1 MVSIK
6 RVDEIID
13 KYEGEEGF
21 LIQLLLDIQNE
32 FNWIPKEAIERISMR
47 LQIPLSHIYRLVSFY
62 KVLSLKPI
70 GRHLIQVCL
79 GTACHVR
86 GGPRI
91 LDEVEHVLGLDKDDM
106 TTDDMKFTVKR
117 VNCIGC
123 CALGPVMMIDK
134 DYHGRLNPADVKG
147 ILARYE

>member
-1 MVSIK
+1 MISEE
-6 RVDEIID
+6 RID
-13 KYEGEEGF
+13 GVIDRYEGEEGF

-32 FNWIPKEAIERISMR
+32 FNWIPKEAIERISTK
-47 LQIPLSHIYRLVSFY
+47 LQIPISHIYRVVSFY

-70 GRHLIQVCL
+70 GRHVIQVCL

-91 LDEVEHVLGLDKDDM
+91 LDEVENILGIKAGT
-106 TTDDMKFTVKR
+106 TTDDMKFTVNR

-123 CALGPVMMIDK
+123 CALGPVMVIDN
-134 DYHGRLNPADVKG
+134 DYHGNLSPADLKE
-147 ILARYE
+147 ILARYD